1 MPDSNAPAQADNR
14 SVSEPAPAQTALAA
28 LWQGLGLGPEALAH
42 AQLPG
47 HHGVLASS
55 FDVATAAQASL
66 GAAALAAAEVGLMRD
81 GGQRQT
87 VSVDRSHAALACT
100 GRFAL
105 DGRVPTLWE
114 KYSGLYACGEALGQP
129 GWVRIHAN
137 FAHHRDGAL
146 RLLGLPVGDRV
157 APEAVSAALR
167 HWRAE
172 DFEQAAA
179 DAGLV
184 VAAARSFEQ
193 WDAHPQAL
201 ALAGQP
207 LVAVT
212 PIAAVD
218 GEPVAPPLPWPAR
231 SQDARPL
238 AGLRVLDLTRI
249 LAGPVAGRCL
259 AAYGAEVM
267 LVNGPHLP
275 NIAAIADTSRGKLS
289 AQLDLRT
296 AESRAQLRGLAASAR
311 VFLQG
316 YRPGAL
322 AGQGFSASALARL
335 RPGIVVASISAYGDQ
350 GPWGDRR
357 GFDSLV
363 QTATG
368 FNLAEAQA
376 LGADQP
382 PGAWAAEEVEAK
394 RVGREPNLRPDLRG
408 VLVGTPRKAGT
419 KWDSSPPVAAD
430 LVLPPRLLALP
441 MQILD
446 FAAGQLLAFGISTA
460 LARQAHQGGSWQV
473 KVSLAGVGAWLR
485 SLGRVD
491 ASQRAPA
498 AKPDFEPWLEDS
510 VCGFGL
516 NGAPAT
522 LRAMRHA
529 AQFSA
534 TPARWA
540 RPSMPPGHDA
550 PVWPAV

>member
-1 MPDSNAPAQADNR
+1 MPASNAPAQPDNR
-14 SVSEPAPAQTALAA
+14 AASGPEPARAALAA
-28 LWQGLGLGPEALAH
+28 LWQGMALAPEALAH
-42 AQLPG
+42 AELPG
-47 HHGVLASS
+47 RLSVLVSS

-66 GAAALAAAEVGLMRD
+66 GASALAAAEVGHLRD

-87 VSVDRSHAALACT
+87 VSVDRSHATLACT

-105 DGRVPTLWE
+105 DGQVPNLWE
-114 KYSGLYACGEALGQP
+114 KYSGLYPCGEALGLP

-137 FAHHRDGAL
+137 FVHHRDGTL
-146 RLLGLPVGDRV
+146 RLLGLPKGDS
-157 APEAVSAALR
+157 APPEAVRAALR

-179 DAGLV
+179 NAGLV
-184 VAAARSFEQ
+184 VAAARTFEQ

-212 PIAAVD
+212 PIAGAD

-231 SQDARPL
+231 SQDKRPL

-289 AQLDLRT
+289 AQIDLRNDDG
-296 AESRAQLRGLAASAR
+296 RALLRGLAASAR

-368 FNLAEAQA
+368 FNLAEAGA

-382 PGAWAAEEVEAK
+382 
-394 RVGREPNLRPDLRG
+394 R
-408 VLVGTPRKAGT
+408 
-419 KWDSSPPVAAD
+419 
-430 LVLPPRLLALP
+430 ALP

-460 LARQAHQGGSWQV
+460 LARQANQGGSWQV
-473 KVSLAGVGAWLR
+473 AVSLAGVGAWLR

-491 ASQRAPA
+491 PSLAGAPV
-498 AKPDFEPWLEDS
+498 KPDFEPWLEDS
-510 VCGFGL
+510 ICGFGL

-522 LRAMRHA
+522 LRAMRFA

-540 RPSMPPGHDA
+540 RPSMPPGHDV
-550 PVWPAV
+550 PLWPAF